1 MGMTCNNSPHT
12 NQSKRLVLKVALLLV
27 VVLLFVCC
35 STTKNISEDDPLYI
49 GLKDIK
55 YEGNE
60 ETLFKEH
67 LANTKIEIEAALASP
82 PNAAL
87 FGSSYYRS
95 PLPYGLWIWNSCN
108 ESSGKFKK
116 WLNKTFGSTPILISN
131 VNPALHALVAK
142 SVLRNNGYIHG
153 DVSYEIVTQKNP
165 KKAKIAYTVKPDTL
179 FTVENMA
186 YVGFPKDMKALID
199 STLWES
205 KLKKDAPFTVTTL
218 DNERN
223 RLSTLFRNNGYYY
236 YNTSYASYL
245 ADTLD
250 TPNRAQ
256 LRLQLA
262 DSLPGRVLKKWYI
275 GQMRV
280 NMRRNMA
287 DQYSD
292 SLVRRYL
299 KVYYSGKRSPIRPG
313 VILRDLK
320 MRPRQLFNYEDYLE
334 SVQNINS
341 VGLYSST
348 DFNFTPRPG
357 TDTLDV
363 SLTCTFDKPYD
374 FYIEGNLKNRTIG
387 RMGPELKIG
396 VTRRNAFRGGEKIDI
411 NLHGSYEWQT
421 NGDESMNS
429 YSYGA
434 DASVEFPRILAPF
447 VSSRGFR
454 RTKDGKIKIRKR
466 PFATP
471 STIAKVTTD
480 IIMRPD
486 YYKMHIVS
494 GEWTYVWRPSEKIK
508 HEFSPLLVKYQFKN
522 RYTDKFKEILQ
533 TNPYL
538 QISMDDYFIPKMQ
551 YTFTYMN
558 EKGAACPYRWETT
571 FEESGNLTSLYFLTR
586 GRSWTE
592 RDKELFKTPY
602 SQFLKVETN
611 YTKSWPMGDHADL
624 VAHANAGIIWSYANS
639 WSYPFTEGFYVGGA
653 NSIRAFSARS
663 IGPGNFNGSDYR
675 QVDYML
681 RHGNIKLV
689 LNLEYRRQLF
699 GNLYGAI
706 FLDAGNVWS
715 RRGHT
720 IEEKRYGDDPEYQG
734 FMKEWNSLFDDS
746 KFRLKT
752 FLGQMATGTGI
763 GLRYDLDF
771 LVVRVDWGFGL
782 HVPYET
788 SKSGYFNIERFKD
801 MHTLHLAIGYPF

>member
-1 MGMTCNNSPHT
+1 MGMTYYD
-12 NQSKRLVLKVALLLV
+12 NQHANHYGRLFLTVALPIAVLLLLV
-27 VVLLFVCC
+27 SC
-35 STTKNISEDDPLYI
+35 STTKNITEDDPLYT
-49 GLKDIK
+49 GLKEIK
-55 YEGNE
+55 YTGTEGTIFE
-60 ETLFKEH
+60 EH
-67 LANTKIEIEAALASP
+67 LTNTQIEIEAALASP
-82 PNAAL
+82 PNGAL

-95 PLPYGLWIWNSCN
+95 PFPFGLWIWNSCN

-116 WLNKTFGSTPILISN
+116 WLNNTFGSTPILISN

-153 DVSYEIVTQKNP
+153 DVSYEIVPHKNP
-165 KKAKIAYTVKPDTL
+165 KKAKIAYTVRPDTL
-179 FTVENMA
+179 FTIDTMA
-186 YVGFPKDMKALID
+186 YVGFPKEMKALID
-199 STLWES
+199 STMWES
-205 KLKKDAPFTVTTL
+205 RLRKDAPFTVSSL
-218 DNERN
+218 DAERT
-223 RLSTLFRNNGYYY
+223 RLTTLFRNNGYYL

-262 DSLPGRVLKKWYI
+262 DSLPSEVLRKWYI

-280 NMRRNMA
+280 NMRRTLN
-287 DQYSD
+287 DQPTD

-313 VILRDLK
+313 VILRDIK
-320 MRPRQLFNYEDYLE
+320 IRPRQLYSYDDYLE
-334 SVQNINS
+334 SAQNINS

-363 SLTCTFDKPYD
+363 TLTCTFDKPYD

-387 RMGPELKIG
+387 HMGPELKIG
-396 VTRRNAFRGGEKIDI
+396 VTRRNAFRGGEKIDL

-434 DASVEFPRILAPF
+434 DLSVEFPRILAPF
-447 VSSRGFR
+447 VSSRGVK
-454 RTKDGKIKIRKR
+454 RTKDGKIKLRKR

-471 STIAKVTTD
+471 STVAKVSTD

-494 GEWTYVWRPSEKIK
+494 GEWSYKWRPSEKIQ

-522 RYTDKFKEILQ
+522 RFTDKFKEILL

-538 QISMDDYFIPKMQ
+538 QVSMDDYFIPQMQ
-551 YTFTYMN
+551 YTFTYMS

-571 FEESGNLTSLYFLTR
+571 FEESGNVSSLYFLAK
-586 GRSWTE
+586 GKGWTE
-592 RDKELFKTPY
+592 RNKELFKTPY
-602 SQFLKVETN
+602 SQFLKVETE
-611 YTKSWPMGDHADL
+611 YTKSWPMGDNSNL
-624 VAHANAGIIWSYANS
+624 VAHANAGIIWCYGNS
-639 WSYPFTEGFYVGGA
+639 WSYPFSEGFYVGGA

-663 IGPGNFNGSDYR
+663 IGPGNFSGSGVK

-681 RHGNIKLV
+681 RHGSIKMV
-689 LNLEYRRQLF
+689 FNLEYRQQLF

-715 RRGHT
+715 QRGHAL
-720 IEEKRYGDDPEYQG
+720 EEKEYDDQPEMQDFVTQWNAQFDG
-734 FMKEWNSLFDDS
+734 SKLRMKN
-746 KFRLKT
+746 
-752 FLGQMATGTGI
+752 FLGQLATGTGL

-801 MHTLHLAIGYPF
+801 MHSLHLAIGYPF